1 MAVCHQ
7 MIGIDSNHVF
17 IPRRVC
23 IVQVS
28 KNLQVSEKSKEGE
41 ARRCTFKK
49 KQCWFSIDMVFTSPL
64 QMDVTNL
71 K

>member
-1 MAVCHQ
+1 MCHQ
-7 MIGIDSNHVF
+7 MVGIGSNHGF

-28 KNLQVSEKSKEGE
+28 ENLQVSEKRKEGE
-41 ARRCTFKK
+41 TRRCTFKK
-49 KQCWFSIDMVFTSPL
+49 KQCWFSIDTVFTSTI